1 METVGII
8 CFFILGLV
16 LGSFYNVVGFR
27 LPNKK
32 SFVKGHSMCPTCHH
46 QLAWYELIPLVS
58 YIVQGGKCRHCQSK
72 IAYFYPLVELSTGIL
87 FAISYYSF
95 GLSYELLL
103 SLFIVSMLMIIIV
116 SDLMYLIIPDE
127 VLIFFGILII
137 VVQLLSIGPWKT
149 VVQIGSSALLFLFM
163 FGLMKLGD
171 FLFKTES
178 LGGGDVKLMAIVG
191 LILDPVLGVVVIFV
205 ASLVALPVSLFL
217 AWKKKENIIPFGP
230 FLVLALL
237 LIYLTKIDINTVK
250 SMLGI

>member
-1 METVGII
+1 MENVVIL

-27 LPNKK
+27 LPINK
-32 SFVKGHSMCPTCHH
+32 SFVRGHSMCPTCHS
-46 QLAWYELIPLVS
+46 QLSWYELIPLIS
-58 YIVQGGKCRHCQSK
+58 YFIQKGKCRHCQSK
-72 IAYFYPLVELSTGIL
+72 IAPFYPIVELSTGIL

-95 GLSYELLL
+95 GFSYELLL
-103 SLFIVSMLMIIIV
+103 SLFIISMLMIIIV

-127 VLIFFGILII
+127 ILTFFGILII
-137 VVQLLSIGPWKT
+137 IVKLLSIGLQNT
-149 VVQIGSSALLFLFM
+149 LLQIGSGILLFLFM
-163 FGLMKLGD
+163 YALMKLGD

-191 LILDPVLGVVVIFV
+191 LILDPVLGIVVIFV
-205 ASLVALPVSLFL
+205 ASLIALPVSLFL
-217 AWKKKENIIPFGP
+217 AFHKKENIIPFGP

-237 LIYLTKIDINTVK
+237 LIYLMKIDINTIK